1 MKTAILKV
9 EIYDDAASIRDK
21 IAWCKSER
29 ILLVIPKQK
38 RTFPARVELEI
49 IERCAN
55 ENGAQLAIVTR
66 NSITREFADSL
77 GIRVFPSVAD
87 AERGDW
93 GNRELNQ
100 REVKPFKGKDVI
112 LEMRD
117 EVPDTT
123 SDRSFNQVI
132 KLSLLVILCFM
143 VLYVVVFALP
153 SATVI
158 LYPESETL
166 QLALDLRATTQV
178 DQINITGSIPAERQT
193 IMLTEQKTGLST
205 GTVPVGKDK
214 ATGEVSLKNLT
225 QDTVNLPTGTVFST
239 SSEEAIRFIAGDE
252 VQIPPGEESVKLS
265 VEAILP
271 GEEGNVQAGQIT
283 IIEGIYGSQLEVAN
297 EEPFTGGTSPYLPAP
312 TADDYNVLRSELLA
326 ELEEQALT
334 SSEPDAS
341 GGLIPIQESLK
352 LEEVTRE
359 EQANPPGVASDTLTL
374 TLTARYG
381 VLYYDPV
388 QVTELAKKVLDIAK
402 PKQYHTLGTNIFIT
416 SIGEVTMIDSSEAD
430 WTVNIAQQIIKDYP
444 SESLKKMIKG
454 KRITEA
460 VRILNEEVPH
470 SRSAEVIPF
479 IKWWPNLPFVIDQIQ
494 IEEKVEDGG

>member
-9 EIYDDAASIRDK
+9 EIYDDTASIRDK
-21 IAWCKSER
+21 ITWCKSER

-38 RTFPARVELEI
+38 KTFPARVELEI

-66 NSITREFADSL
+66 NSITREFAESL
-77 GIRVFPSVAD
+77 GIRVFPSVTD
-87 AERGDW
+87 AEGGDW

-100 REVKPFKGKDVI
+100 RDVKPLKGKDAI

-117 EVPDTT
+117 EIPDNS

-132 KLSLLVILCFM
+132 KLSLLVILCFL
-143 VLYVVVFALP
+143 VLYLAVFALP

-158 LYPESETL
+158 LYPESETQ
-166 QLALDLRATTQV
+166 QLALDLHATTKV
-178 DQINITGSIPAERQT
+178 DQINITGLIPAERQT

-239 SSEEAIRFIAGDE
+239 GSEEAIRFIAADE
-252 VQIPPGEESVKLS
+252 VQIPPGEEAVRLP

-271 GEEGNVQAGQIT
+271 GEEGNVQAAQIR
-283 IIEGIYGSQLEVAN
+283 IIEGTYGSLLEVTN
-297 EEPFTGGTSPYLPAP
+297 EEPFTGGTAQNLPAP
-312 TADDYNVLRSELLA
+312 TSHDYEVLRLELLA
-326 ELEEQALT
+326 DLEEQALT
-334 SSEPDAS
+334 SSEPDTS
-341 GGLIPIQESLK
+341 GGLMPITESLE

-374 TLTARYG
+374 TITARYSF
-381 VLYYDPV
+381 LYYDPA

-402 PKQYHTLGTNIFIT
+402 PKQYHIAGTDIFIS
-416 SIGEVTMIDSSEAD
+416 SIGEVTIAGSGEAE
-430 WTVNIAQQIIKDYP
+430 WTVKIAQQIIKDYP

-454 KRITEA
+454 KKITEA
-460 VRILNEEVPH
+460 VRILNEEVPQY
-470 SRSAEVIPF
+470 RSAEVIPF
-479 IKWWPNLPFVIDQIQ
+479 IKWWPNLPFMVNQIQ
-494 IEEKVEDGG
+494 IEEKVENGG